1 VTPFTISFICTGNR
15 FRSPLAEH
23 VLRRSVDGLPVTIES
38 LGTLDI
44 GPGPP
49 LPAAVDAARR
59 FGVDITDHRARVMTQ
74 GGLAETDLVL
84 GFERMHVLVAVVD
97 GMAVRDRTFTLPEFV
112 ALVERL
118 DPHPS
123 KGIGAYAR
131 SVVRAAAALRPPD
144 PQLLS
149 VPELGDPFRR
159 TAVEQGR
166 IAEQIRALVER
177 LARRLF
183 GAAA

>member
-1 VTPFTISFICTGNR
+1 VTPFAISFVCTGNR

-49 LPAAVDAARR
+49 LPAAIAAAQR
-59 FGVDITDHRARVMTQ
+59 FGVDITSHQARVMTP
-74 GGLAETDLVL
+74 GDLAETDLVL

-97 GMAVRDRTFTLPEFV
+97 GMAVRDRSFTLPEFV
-112 ALVERL
+112 ELIQRL
-118 DPHPS
+118 DPQPS
-123 KGIGAYAR
+123 NAIIAHAR
-131 SVVRAAAALRPPD
+131 SLVRTAAALRPPD

-159 TAVEQGR
+159 TAVEQDR
-166 IAEQIRALVER
+166 IAEQIRDLVER
-177 LARRLF
+177 LARLLF
-183 GAAA
+183 GAAG